1 MRTFAKDFSETMRIV
16 RFLKDWT
23 LPVAIATGTVCY
35 LTFYLVPALDET
47 GNMLSP
53 VFDTLF
59 PVTVFATLFVT
70 FCKVDFHDMRPHK
83 WHAGVLLAQLL
94 LVGLVIALAVDCERL
109 DSSFRIQDSG
119 FKLFWESL
127 LTCIIGPAAS
137 ASPVVVGKLGGNIS
151 TMSSYVLLS
160 SVASALLI
168 PLVFPMLE
176 PTADVAFTEAFLTI
190 LEKVSYVLLLPLVL
204 GWVMQH
210 YAKGLCRRIVSVP
223 DLSFYC
229 WAVSLSITTGITV
242 KNIVHSEASLLM
254 LAAIAVGTFA
264 LCWVQFGIGRL
275 VGRYLGERI
284 NSGQGLF
291 QKNTALSIWVSYM
304 YLHPVASIGA
314 GCYVLWQ
321 NIINSIE
328 LREKVK
334 K

>member
-94 LVGLVIALAVDCERL
+94 LVGLVIALAVDSERL

-137 ASPVVVGKLGGNIS
+137 ASPVVVGKLGVIYRRCHR
-151 TMSSYVLLS
+151 MCC
-160 SVASALLI
+160 
-168 PLVFPMLE
+168 
-176 PTADVAFTEAFLTI
+176 
-190 LEKVSYVLLLPLVL
+190 
-204 GWVMQH
+204 
-210 YAKGLCRRIVSVP
+210 CRRLP
-223 DLSFYC
+223 RHC
-229 WAVSLSITTGITV
+229 
-242 KNIVHSEASLLM
+242 
-254 LAAIAVGTFA
+254 
-264 LCWVQFGIGRL
+264 
-275 VGRYLGERI
+275 
-284 NSGQGLF
+284 
-291 QKNTALSIWVSYM
+291 
-304 YLHPVASIGA
+304 
-314 GCYVLWQ
+314 
-321 NIINSIE
+321 
-328 LREKVK
+328 
-334 K
+334 